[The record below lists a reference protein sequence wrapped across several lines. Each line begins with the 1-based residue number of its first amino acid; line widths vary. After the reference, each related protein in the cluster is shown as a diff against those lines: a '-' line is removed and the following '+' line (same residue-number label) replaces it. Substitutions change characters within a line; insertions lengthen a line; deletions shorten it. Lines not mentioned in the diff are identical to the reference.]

1 MIELKKKNSPY
12 RIGGGRGDKIKL
24 IINTANC
31 LLNQIVPT
39 WTNKGSHGMDN
50 THTKKVFQNILS
62 YSINEGK
69 IGSLM
74 EKHS

>member
-12 RIGGGRGDKIKL
+12 RGIKL

-31 LLNQIVPT
+31 LLNQILPT

-50 THTKKVFQNILS
+50 TTQKKYF
-62 YSINEGK
+62 K
-69 IGSLM
+69 IFLAIPLTSAKLGA
-74 EKHS
+74 